1 MSKYSV
7 LLVDDEEFVF
17 EIMMKKMNWEEMGFV
32 VAGYA
37 RNGLEALEMAE
48 ELQPDVVMTD
58 IKMPYMDGLTLSARL
73 KELYPAIKII
83 IFSGFDEFEY
93 AKEAIRLE
101 AAEYILKPIASE
113 EVEKVFLNI
122 RKKLDIEIS
131 ERRNIDSLQEYYLNS
146 LPVLQDNYYITLLE
160 GRMDESL
167 IDKYAFDYQISLEG
181 PYYVSSLVHLSYREK
196 NGEEMKTA
204 PFMLALSVKQLLEEQ
219 LAENWNTK
227 IISHLGEIIVISQL
241 SEKSEITVFTDYMD
255 RFCKLAKKVCK
266 AIVTV
271 GIGCVVEEV
280 KDIQLS
286 YKEAK
291 NALSHRTLYGNERA
305 INIQEV
311 EVKRKNTSYH
321 WEGKIAAD
329 IIKAIKFGKKE
340 ELEKKVNT
348 FFESIGKEDMSIQNY
363 KLHLMKLVVE
373 LVEFMEQYELDVKEI
388 FQDIENFPENILIES
403 KEEARESF
411 LEKSQII
418 LRMIHEKRRD
428 SSLSFITAAE
438 DYVKNNYWDQELCIE
453 SICQNLNVSSSYFS
467 TTFKKTTGKT
477 FINYLTDYRMDEAI
491 RLLQTTEY
499 KTYEIAEKTGYSD
512 PNYFPNYFSYAF
524 KKKYGISPSKYRR
537 QEK

>member
-17 EIMMKKMNWEEMGFV
+17 EVMMKKMNWEEMGFHV
-32 VAGYA
+32 DGYA

-58 IKMPYMDGLTLSARL
+58 IKMPYMDGLTLCGRL
-73 KELYPAIKII
+73 KELYPSIKTI

-101 AAEYILKPIASE
+101 ATEYILKPIDSAE
-113 EVEKVFLNI
+113 LEKVFLSI

-131 ERRNIDSLQEYYLNS
+131 ERRNIDNLQQYYLNS
-146 LPVLQDNYYITLLE
+146 LPVLQDNFYITLLE
-160 GRMDESL
+160 GRMEESL
-167 IDKYAFDYQISLEG
+167 IGKYSFDYQISLEG
-181 PYYVSSLVHLSYREK
+181 PYYVSSLIHLSYREK
-196 NGEEMKTA
+196 NGEEMKSA
-204 PFMLALSVKQLLEEQ
+204 PFMLSLSVKQLLEEQ
-219 LAENWNTK
+219 LEDRWNTK

-241 SEKSEITVFTDYMD
+241 TEENEITVFTDFMD

-266 AIVTV
+266 ATVTA
-271 GIGCVVEEV
+271 GIGCVVGEV

-291 NALSHRTLYGNERA
+291 NALSHRALYGNERA
-305 INIQEV
+305 INIREV
-311 EVKRKNTSYH
+311 EIKRKNTSYH

-329 IIKAIKFGKKE
+329 IIKAIKFGEKDKLEEKIKK
-340 ELEKKVNT
+340 
-348 FFESIGKEDMSIQNY
+348 FFDTVGKDDRSIQSY

-373 LVEFMEQYELDVKEI
+373 LIEFMEQYELDVKEI

-411 LEKSQII
+411 LEKTNSI
-418 LRMIHEKRRD
+418 LRMLHEKRRD

-438 DYVKNNYWDQELCIE
+438 DYVKENYWDQELCIE
-453 SICQNLNVSSSYFS
+453 SICQHLNVSSSYFS

-477 FINYLTDYRMDEAI
+477 FINYLTDCRMDEAI
-491 RLLQTTEY
+491 RLLQTTEC
-499 KTYEIAEKTGYSD
+499 KTYEIAEKIGYSD
-512 PNYFPNYFSYAF
+512 PNYFSYAF